1 MIIVKIVY
9 DSNMDTKFQEEL
21 VNSLPENVSVE
32 THDMAYTKSRKTGF
46 KVKGAFSARLN
57 PFVGIFKDKS
67 VLKGFYSEDTKTFT
81 IDNIINYLK
90 NLNNESTNSQQIEQ

>member
-21 VNSLPENVSVE
+21 VNNLPEDVSVE
-32 THDMAYTKSRKTGF
+32 IHDMAYTKSRKTGF

-57 PFVGIFKDKS
+57 PFVGIYKDKEI
-67 VLKGFYSEDTKTFT
+67 LKGFYSEDAKNFSVN
-81 IDNIINYLK
+81 NIINFIK
-90 NLNNESTNSQQIEQ
+90 SI